1 MTEAQAEFLSRL
13 DDFIMSI
20 DGMPRFAGKTQVLTA
35 LRRIGKLSVFRK
47 GNA

>member
-13 DDFIMSI
+13 EDFIM
-20 DGMPRFAGKTQVLTA
+20 DVDHMPRFAGKTQVLTA
-35 LRRIGKLSVFRK
+35 LKRIGKLSVFRK